1 MKQNTD
7 TLLLLVMLELLLP
20 NYEPDR
26 QRVSSSSVAAA
37 AILAQGSSEQQS
49 LTFSVRVIFVISV
62 MDSVSRLTWLSE
74 QLMGGRQS
82 RIQINAQLNSVTC
95 HFMLM
100 PNRNPSYVNNY
111 ALMMVMFLQESIPD
125 SITMENLMISVAGR
139 DRITFHVRRNPVTVE
154 FPELVS

>member
-1 MKQNTD
+1 
-7 TLLLLVMLELLLP
+7 
-20 NYEPDR
+20 
-26 QRVSSSSVAAA
+26 
-37 AILAQGSSEQQS
+37 
-49 LTFSVRVIFVISV
+49 

-111 ALMMVMFLQESIPD
+111 ALMMVMFLQDSVPD
-125 SITMENLMISVAGR
+125 SIAMENPVMSMAAV
-139 DRITFHVRRNPVTVE
+139 DRITFHMRRNPVTVE